1 MSAAGSPG
9 GLARILVVLVL
20 GAVNVLGAAC
30 QSKSARPTT
39 TATCDVQTAT
49 TSASGALL
57 TAAALLSATV
67 VVEAGSNPS
76 PRCFHLT
83 TGATLT
89 LHPGDRAW
97 FVANRA
103 PDLSPAG
110 AVSVST
116 APGPSGTAP
125 GPGGFL
131 TSHVIVTLT
140 ATRPATVAVRWVDC
154 SGTEC

>member
-1 MSAAGSPG
+1 MSAAGAPG
-9 GLARILVVLVL
+9 GVARILVVLVL
-20 GAVNVLGAAC
+20 GAVNLLGAGC

-39 TATCDVQTAT
+39 AARCDIQIAATSSSDDVLA
-49 TSASGALL
+49 
-57 TAAALLSATV
+57 AAALLSATV
-67 VVEAGSNPS
+67 VVEAGANPS

-83 TGATLT
+83 AGATLM
-89 LHPGDRAW
+89 LHPGDRVW

-125 GPGGFL
+125 GPSGLL

-140 ATRPATVAVRWVDC
+140 AARPATVAVRWIDC